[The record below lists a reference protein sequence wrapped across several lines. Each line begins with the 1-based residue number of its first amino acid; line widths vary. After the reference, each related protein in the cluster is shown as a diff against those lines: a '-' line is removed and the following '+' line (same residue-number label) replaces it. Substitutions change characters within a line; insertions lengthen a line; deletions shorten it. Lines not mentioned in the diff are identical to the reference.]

1 MKTFLLTVS
10 LLIAITFPL
19 IGIGLVMINKVDAA
33 YNRGYNDAVAANK
46 LSFTLDKQCSSWL
59 FEENMREVK
68 KRICK

>member
-10 LLIAITFPL
+10 LLIAITLPL

-33 YNRGYNDAVAANK
+33 YNRGYNDATTVNKIAAN
-46 LSFTLDKQCSSWL
+46 LDKQCTGWL
-59 FEENMREVK
+59 FEENLRDAK